1 MKSTAF
7 LLFTCLLLDCSGNKP
22 FYTLDDAFLH
32 DLEYQKEQ
40 DENSGFIEGENSYY
54 SYYSELDNDGDD
66 DLTKINFLSLPD
78 SGLLVP
84 NVCGCMIQ
92 NDTITLAGGIFWGGE
107 GMGYMVKVYQD
118 GFDSQVIT
126 GSATGYKTKDLQP
139 SEEGLYLKSEKQQ
152 LWLAEPPVFKPGH
165 AFKGKVT
172 VTTIPFYH
180 AIDNAPKE
188 DRLTM
193 TVLFECILDD
203 DIVF

>member
-1 MKSTAF
+1 MKNLAF
-7 LLFTCLLLDCSGNKP
+7 LLLALMLLDCSGNKP
-22 FYTLDDAFLH
+22 FYTLDDAFLQ

-40 DENSGFIEGENSYY
+40 DENSGFIEGESSYF
-54 SYYSELDNDGDD
+54 SFSNELDDTGDD
-66 DLTKINFLSLPD
+66 DPNQINFLSLTD
-78 SGLLVP
+78 KGQMAP
-84 NVCGCMIQ
+84 NVCGCMVR
-92 NDTITLAGGIFWGGE
+92 NDTITLAGGIFWGEE
-107 GMGYMVKVYQD
+107 GMGYMVKVYQN
-118 GFDSQVIT
+118 GFDGQVIT
-126 GSATGYKTKDLQP
+126 GSASGYKTKDLQP

-152 LWLAEPPVFKPGH
+152 LWLAEAPVFEPDR

-172 VTTIPFYH
+172 MTTIPFYR